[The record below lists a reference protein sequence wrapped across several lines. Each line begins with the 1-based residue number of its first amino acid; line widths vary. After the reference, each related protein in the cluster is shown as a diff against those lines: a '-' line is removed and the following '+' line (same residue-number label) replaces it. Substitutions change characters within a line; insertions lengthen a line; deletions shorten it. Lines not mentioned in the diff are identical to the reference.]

1 MASSKSTVA
10 SSKTSLGIRDTA
22 PFPFLDLP
30 AEIRLMVYERLPVK
44 VRHRGDSDLAL
55 VSHSLPDIAILATC
69 RLINYEAWP
78 VFHVALS
85 TILAAPLRLMTS
97 NLSNEALCSFLY
109 CLSTGFNISNDPV
122 LYRVIQRHQQYLH
135 LTAHVD
141 HGTTNSDTTQNL
153 HIAACSYS
161 APELIDFRNTAL
173 AIRSPHC
180 LAIIGKWDVYVRPWY
195 PATDGP
201 LMNHDHSFAGQLDS
215 ALRIKADREIGE
227 GEWNGVWVEG
237 EKDMRRMF

>member
-1 MASSKSTVA
+1 MESSVSTVA

-44 VRHRGDSDLAL
+44 VTHHGDSDLAL
-55 VSHSLPDIAILATC
+55 VSHSLPGIVILATC

-109 CLSTGFNISNDPV
+109 CLSTGFNIANDEV
-122 LYRVIQRHQQYLH
+122 LYRVIQRYQQYLH

-141 HGTTNSDTTQNL
+141 HSTTNGDTTQNL
-153 HIAACSYS
+153 HIAARSYS
-161 APELIDFRNTAL
+161 ASELDIFQRTILVFRA
-173 AIRSPHC
+173 PHRVVI
-180 LAIIGKWDVYVRPWY
+180 AGRWDLYVRPWF

-201 LMNHDHSFAGQLDS
+201 LLDDDRV
-215 ALRIKADREIGE
+215 ALRIKADRGISE

-237 EKDMRRMF
+237 EKNTRRMS